1 MNYNVEEGVNV
12 NCMGNEELVGK
23 LVRLGIQVEKMKK
36 YQENQQHEE
45 RTEGKS

>member
-1 MNYNVEEGVNV
+1 MNYNVEGGVNV
-12 NCMGNEELVGK
+12 DCMGNEELVGK
-23 LVRLGIQVEKMKK
+23 LIHLGIQVKELKK